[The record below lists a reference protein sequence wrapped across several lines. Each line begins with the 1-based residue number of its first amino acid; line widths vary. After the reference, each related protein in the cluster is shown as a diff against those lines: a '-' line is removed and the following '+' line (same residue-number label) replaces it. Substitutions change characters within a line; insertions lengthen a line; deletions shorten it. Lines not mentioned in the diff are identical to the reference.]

1 MKRIIVISSLAVI
14 ALLPLDGQ
22 KAVTLKQCYD
32 SVAVNAPQASEKELL
47 SQISRLKEKNIGANY
62 LPSVDLNGNYMYN
75 SDVVDLSKIMGA
87 LSAINP
93 NIVIPDIP
101 HDTYRGTIDVS
112 QLIWDGGVTRSAR
125 EAEQTALD
133 LNFKQN
139 EADIYKLREQVNNY
153 FFSIL
158 LTDKQTEI
166 IKVLLTELDSR
177 ISSATSAVSNGV
189 MLKTNLDV
197 LIAEK
202 LKTEQSLSDLKLR
215 REALVSVLVS
225 LTGDEDVIDGSL
237 LLPEPVINY
246 DNPID
251 NPDMKLFDLRKSQF
265 EAGKNLLKAQRM
277 PRIYSMATIGYG
289 RPQGNN
295 MLSADAGS
303 YYTLGVGLKWSIFDW
318 HKSSNDR
325 QALTLQQQ
333 ITDTRRA
340 ATEEGLQ
347 RLLMVKRSEIES
359 LILSEATDSR
369 LIEIRTSVSA
379 AAASQF
385 ENGII
390 TATDYLTE
398 LNAEKQ
404 ARLNAEMHRINLVRT
419 RVEYMNI
426 TGQEIE

>member
-1 MKRIIVISSLAVI
+1 MNRLIITLSLMAV
-14 ALLPLDGQ
+14 AFLPINGQ
-22 KAVTLKQCYD
+22 KVVTLRQCYD
-32 SVAVNAPQASEKELL
+32 SVAVNAPQASEKDLL
-47 SQISRLKEKNIGANY
+47 SQISHLKDKNISSNY
-62 LPSVDLNGNYMYN
+62 LPSVDLSGSYMYN
-75 SDVVDLSKIMGA
+75 SDVVDLSNIMGF
-87 LSAINP
+87 LSTINP
-93 NIVIPDIP
+93 NVSIPEIP

-125 EAEQTALD
+125 EVEQTVLD
-133 LNFKQN
+133 LNLQQN
-139 EADIYKLREQVNNY
+139 EADVYKLREQVNNY
-153 FFSIL
+153 YFSVL
-158 LTDKQTEI
+158 LTDKQAEI
-166 IKVLLTELDSR
+166 AAVLLSELDAR
-177 ISSATSAVSNGV
+177 INAANSAVTNGV

-197 LIAEK
+197 LVAEK

-215 REALVSVLVS
+215 REALIYALAS
-225 LTGDEDVIDGSL
+225 LTGDDGINNATL
-237 LLPEPVINY
+237 QLPQPVINY

-265 EAGKNLLKAQRM
+265 EANKNLLKAQRM
-277 PRIYSMATIGYG
+277 PRIFSTATVGYG

-303 YYTLGVGLKWSIFDW
+303 YYSFGVGLRWNIFDW

-325 QALTLQQQ
+325 QSLTLQQQ
-333 ITDTRRA
+333 ITDTKRA

-347 RLLMVKRSEIES
+347 RVLRIKRAEIES
-359 LILSEATDSR
+359 LILAEATDSK

-379 AAASQF
+379 SAASQF
-385 ENGII
+385 ENGTI

-404 ARLNAEMHRINLVRT
+404 VRLNAELHRINLIRT
-419 RVEYMNI
+419 RIEYMNI

>member
-1 MKRIIVISSLAVI
+1 MKRIVIISLLITATF
-14 ALLPLDGQ
+14 LQLNGQ
-22 KAVTLKQCYD
+22 KTITLKQCYD

-62 LPSVDLNGNYMYN
+62 LPAVDLGANYMYN
-75 SDVVDLSKIMGA
+75 SDVVDLSKIMGF
-87 LSAINP
+87 LSSINP
-93 NIVIPDIP
+93 NISIPEIP

-125 EAEQTALD
+125 EVEQTALD
-133 LNFKQN
+133 LNLQQN

-153 FFSIL
+153 YFSVL

-166 IKVLLTELDSR
+166 AQVLLSELDAR
-177 ISSATSAVSNGV
+177 INAAKSAVSNGV

-197 LIAEK
+197 LTAEK
-202 LKTEQSLSDLKLR
+202 LKTEQSLSDLKMR
-215 REALVSVLVS
+215 REALVSVLAS
-225 LTGDEDVIDGSL
+225 LTGDESIINATL
-237 LLPEPVINY
+237 LLPDPVINY

-265 EAGKNLLKAQRM
+265 EANKNLLKAQRM
-277 PRIYSMATIGYG
+277 PRIFSTATVGYG

-303 YYTLGVGLKWSIFDW
+303 YYSFGVGLKWNIFDW

-325 QALTLQQQ
+325 QSLTLQQQ
-333 ITDTRRA
+333 LTDTRRS

-347 RLLMVKRSEIES
+347 RVLRVKRAEIES
-359 LILSEATDSR
+359 LIIAETTDSK
-369 LIEIRTSVSA
+369 LIDIRTSVSSS
-379 AAASQF
+379 AASQF
-385 ENGII
+385 ENGTI

-419 RVEYMNI
+419 RIEYMNI
-426 TGQEIE
+426 TGQELE

>member
-1 MKRIIVISSLAVI
+1 MNRLVITLSLMTVAF
-14 ALLPLDGQ
+14 LPMYGQ
-22 KAVTLKQCYD
+22 KVVTLRQCYD
-32 SVAVNAPQASEKELL
+32 SVAINAPQASEKELL
-47 SQISRLKEKNIGANY
+47 RNISDLKERNIGTNY
-62 LPSVDLNGNYMYN
+62 LPSVDLGANYMYN
-75 SDVVDLSKIMGA
+75 SDVVDLSKIMGF
-87 LSAINP
+87 LSTINP
-93 NIVIPDIP
+93 NISIPEIP

-125 EAEQTALD
+125 EFEQTALD
-133 LNFKQN
+133 LNLQQN

-153 FFSIL
+153 FFSVM
-158 LTDKQTEI
+158 LTDKQSEI
-166 IKVLLTELDSR
+166 AAVLLSELDAR
-177 ISSATSAVSNGV
+177 ISAAKSAVSNGV

-197 LIAEK
+197 LTAEK

-225 LTGDEDVIDGSL
+225 LTGDESINNGTL
-237 LLPEPVINY
+237 KLPEPVINY

-265 EAGKNLLKAQRM
+265 EANKNLIKAQRM
-277 PRIYSMATIGYG
+277 PRIFSTATVGYG

-303 YYTLGVGLKWSIFDW
+303 YYSFGVGLRWNIFDW

-325 QALTLQQQ
+325 QSMALQQQ

-347 RLLMVKRSEIES
+347 RVLRIKRAEIES
-359 LILSEATDSR
+359 LILAEATDR
-369 LIEIRTSVSA
+369 KLIEIRTSVSA
-379 AAASQF
+379 SAASQF
-385 ENGII
+385 ENGTI

-404 ARLNAEMHRINLVRT
+404 VRLNAEMHRINLIRA
-419 RVEYMNI
+419 RIEYMNI